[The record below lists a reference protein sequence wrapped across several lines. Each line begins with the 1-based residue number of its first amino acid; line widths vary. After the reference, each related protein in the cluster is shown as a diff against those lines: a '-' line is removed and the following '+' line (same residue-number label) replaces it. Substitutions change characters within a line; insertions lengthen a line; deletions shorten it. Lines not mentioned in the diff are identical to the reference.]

1 MLRMIRPHRYMLAL
15 MGFFAAYC
23 GFIYNDYL
31 SISLDLFGSCY
42 PTAGVLPQTYI
53 AATPGCVYPFG
64 LDPVW
69 SVAENNLN
77 FVNSLKMKISVILGV
92 AHMTLGIF
100 IKATNSI
107 HFSRWVDFFFEFVPQ
122 LAFMLL
128 LFGYMDFLIFFKWT
142 VDWGIDSPNAPS
154 IITTMI
160 NIPLDLGKTVR
171 SEILRATAAAGN
183 RCGALSA
190 ILPRTPSNWPS
201 SSPPCCA
208 SRSCSAPS
216 PSSRSAATPS
226 LPRN

>member
-1 MLRMIRPHRYMLAL
+1 

-42 PTAGVLPQTYI
+42 PVEGIEPQEPI
-53 AATPGCVYPFG
+53 PATPGCVYPFG

-69 SVAENNLN
+69 SIAENNLN

-92 AHMTLGIF
+92 THMTLGIF

-107 HFSRWVDFFFEFVPQ
+107 HFGKYVDFFFEFIPQ
-122 LAFMLL
+122 LTFMLL

-160 NIPLDLGKTVR
+160 NIPLDLGKTVNKKKYR
-171 SEILRATAAAGN
+171 VTVVADNLCGEPMKTLLKILYSLHSYSLHFFAY
-183 RCGALSA
+183 
-190 ILPRTPSNWPS
+190 P
-201 SSPPCCA
+201 
-208 SRSCSAPS
+208 SCSV
-216 PSSRSAATPS
+216 PS
-226 LPRN
+226 LLYKFVANPDIPHLSS